1 MDTQGFN
8 MYKLRIILAMFIF
21 GTLGLFVKN
30 INLASSEIAF
40 WRAVIAIVVL
50 SLCLIFS
57 KRKSKRKIDEKRA
70 VRLFVSGAIMG
81 FNWILLFES
90 YKFTSIAVA
99 TLCYYFEPVIV
110 VAASFFMFNEKIGI
124 KKAVCFG
131 FATLGLVMVVLSS
144 QTEGGGFM
152 GAVLALGAAALY
164 AAVVIIN
171 KSIQDIDDIE
181 RTLFQFLA
189 AAFVIAPYVLITG
202 GFAIKSIDT
211 KGALCLAVLGV
222 IHTGFA
228 YLMYFSAVPKVS
240 GQQASI
246 FGYIDPVTAVMVS
259 AFLLKEQV
267 GFLQFAGGATVL
279 FFTFINEL
287 DFKKFKRTSDNVSEE

>member
-1 MDTQGFN
+1 

-40 WRAVIAIVVL
+40 WRATIAIVVL
-50 SLCLIFS
+50 CVCLIFS
-57 KRKSKRKIDEKRA
+57 KRKNKRKIDEKRA
-70 VRLFVSGAIMG
+70 IRLFVSGAIMG

-110 VAASFFMFNEKIGI
+110 VVASFFMFNEKIGI

-131 FATLGLVMVVLSS
+131 FATLGLIMVVLSS

-171 KSIQDIDDIE
+171 KSMQDIDDVE

-189 AAFVIAPYVLITG
+189 AAFVIAPYVLVTG
-202 GFAIKSIDT
+202 GFAIGSADT
-211 KGALCLAVLGV
+211 KGAVCLAVLGV

-228 YLMYFSAVPKVS
+228 YLMYFSAVPRVS

-267 GFLQFAGGATVL
+267 SFLQFAGGATVL
-279 FFTFINEL
+279 LFTFINEL
-287 DFKKFKRTSDNVSEE
+287 DLKKFKRTSESISKG

>member
-1 MDTQGFN
+1 
-8 MYKLRIILAMFIF
+8 MYKIRIILAMFIF

-50 SLCLIFS
+50 CVCLIFS
-57 KRKSKRKIDEKRA
+57 KRKNKRKIDEKRA
-70 VRLFVSGAIMG
+70 IRLFVSGAIMG

-110 VAASFFMFNEKIGI
+110 VVASFFMFNEKIGI

-131 FATLGLVMVVLSS
+131 VATIGLIMVVLSS

-152 GAVLALGAAALY
+152 GAVLAFGAAALY

-171 KSIQDIDDIE
+171 KSIQDIDDVE

-189 AAFVIAPYVLITG
+189 AAFVIAPYVLVTG
-202 GFAIKSIDT
+202 GFAIGSVDA
-211 KGALCLAVLGV
+211 KGAVCIAVLGV

-228 YLMYFSAVPKVS
+228 YLMYFSAVPRVS

-267 GFLQFAGGATVL
+267 SFLQFAGGATVL
-279 FFTFINEL
+279 LFTFINEL
-287 DFKKFKRTSDNVSEE
+287 DLKKFKRTSESISKG

>member
-1 MDTQGFN
+1 
-8 MYKLRIILAMFIF
+8 MYKIRIILAMFIF

-40 WRAVIAIVVL
+40 WRAIAIVVL
-50 SLCLIFS
+50 CVCLIFS
-57 KRKSKRKIDEKRA
+57 KRKNKRKIDEKRA
-70 VRLFVSGAIMG
+70 IRLFVSGAIMG

-110 VAASFFMFNEKIGI
+110 VVASFFMFNEKIGI

-131 FATLGLVMVVLSS
+131 VATLGLIMVVLSS

-171 KSIQDIDDIE
+171 KSIQDIDDVE

-189 AAFVIAPYVLITG
+189 AAFVIAPYVLVTG
-202 GFAIKSIDT
+202 GFAIGSVDA
-211 KGALCLAVLGV
+211 KGAVCIAVLGV

-228 YLMYFSAVPKVS
+228 YLMYFSAVPRVS

-267 GFLQFAGGATVL
+267 SFLQFAGGATVL
-279 FFTFINEL
+279 LFTFINEL
-287 DFKKFKRTSDNVSEE
+287 DLKKFKRTSESISKG

>member
-1 MDTQGFN
+1 

-40 WRAVIAIVVL
+40 WRAAIAIVVL
-50 SLCLIFS
+50 CVCLIFS
-57 KRKSKRKIDEKRA
+57 KRKNKRKIDGKRA
-70 VRLFVSGAIMG
+70 IRLFVSGAIMG

-110 VAASFFMFNEKIGI
+110 VVASFFMFNEKIGI

-131 FATLGLVMVVLSS
+131 FATIGLIMVVLSS

-171 KSIQDIDDIE
+171 KSIQDIDDVE

-189 AAFVIAPYVLITG
+189 AAFVIAPYVLVTG
-202 GFAIKSIDT
+202 GFAIGSVDA
-211 KGALCLAVLGV
+211 KGAVCIAVLGV

-228 YLMYFSAVPKVS
+228 YLMYFSAVPRVS

-267 GFLQFAGGATVL
+267 SFLQFAGGATVL
-279 FFTFINEL
+279 LFTFINEL
-287 DFKKFKRTSDNVSEE
+287 DLKKFKRTSESISKG